1 MGSVSAAALVAILVI
16 PGGDEPI
23 ERSGDASRVSAL
35 YSQFGSSW
43 QVSPSTLPD
52 MTIRGA
58 VAAKD
63 QSVQQQALSLGLK
76 DGVTTLGEGFPNRW
90 LPQVEPTLT
99 AEQVL
104 AGSEAAYYELGQ
116 LAAIARFQCQL
127 EGEEAFFLAAQDL
140 MDELAPALEDSES
153 DYGCGLYRVIE
164 QPDSASVKYQ
174 NRNRN
179 CIRSWLKP
187 HT

>member
-1 MGSVSAAALVAILVI
+1 MSAAALVAILVI
-16 PGGDEPI
+16 PGGDEAI

-127 EGEEAFFLAAQDL
+127 
-140 MDELAPALEDSES
+140 
-153 DYGCGLYRVIE
+153 
-164 QPDSASVKYQ
+164 
-174 NRNRN
+174 
-179 CIRSWLKP
+179 
-187 HT
+187 

>member
-1 MGSVSAAALVAILVI
+1 
-16 PGGDEPI
+16 
-23 ERSGDASRVSAL
+23 
-35 YSQFGSSW
+35 
-43 QVSPSTLPD
+43 

-76 DGVTTLGEGFPNRW
+76 DGVTTLGEGFPNRC

-127 EGEEAFFLAAQDL
+127 
-140 MDELAPALEDSES
+140 
-153 DYGCGLYRVIE
+153 
-164 QPDSASVKYQ
+164 
-174 NRNRN
+174 
-179 CIRSWLKP
+179 
-187 HT
+187 